1 MNIKIKLAEPEFDE
15 ELNLEFSSYDIST
28 GRSQKVTF
36 PVSKLT
42 DGEVAEYAELLKTS
56 FLSFHRKLREE
67 EPNRKK
73 SV

>member
-15 ELNLEFSSYDIST
+15 ELNLEFSSYNMST
-28 GRSQKVTF
+28 GRSQTVAF
-36 PVSKLT
+36 PVAKLT
-42 DGEVAEYAELLKTS
+42 DGEAAEYAELLKTS

-67 EPNRKK
+67 EAKRKK